1 MQPGTKLA
9 NPTAEESKE
18 EDEEVVSLAEKM
30 FGDKR
35 PSVDTQSKPAKN
47 KFAGRISTNL
57 GDDSALDFVN
67 PGQDK
72 DGRASAC

>member
-1 MQPGTKLA
+1 MAGKNKFRGTKFGATMQPGTKLA

-35 PSVDTQSKPAKN
+35 PSVDT
-47 KFAGRISTNL
+47 
-57 GDDSALDFVN
+57 
-67 PGQDK
+67 
-72 DGRASAC
+72 